1 MVSRRADKAF
11 ALVDVIV
18 ATIIVGVSLA
28 VIVGLIGRALSS
40 QKRGEE
46 LSIAAGLADESLQMV
61 LARGPD
67 DYARRFP
74 VQGPCEP
81 PFQDYGY
88 KLAFTGGGSVGAP
101 YTVTCTISWGG
112 IGRGATAAGGQSIVI
127 QTLMASRNGGPDGLA
142 DPERRPDESVDRQAE
157 IGAQE

>member
-1 MVSRRADKAF
+1 MSHRRNTAF
-11 ALVDVIV
+11 ALVDMIV
-18 ATIIVGVSLA
+18 ATIIVGVSLS

-46 LSIAAGLADESLQMV
+46 LSVAAGLADESLQMV

-74 VQGPCEP
+74 VEGACEP
-81 PFQDYGY
+81 PFQDYSYRLGF
-88 KLAFTGGGSVGAP
+88 AGGGSVGAP

-112 IGRGATAAGGQSIVI
+112 VGRGVTARGGQSIII
-127 QTLMASRNGGPDGLA
+127 QTLMASRNGGPEGLA
-142 DPERRPDESVDRQAE
+142 DPERRPEESVDRQAE

>member
-67 DYARRFP
+67 EYPRRFP
-74 VQGPCEP
+74 LEGACEP
-81 PFQDYGY
+81 PFQDYAY
-88 KLAFTGGGSVGAP
+88 KLAFAGGGSAGAP

-112 IGRGATAAGGQSIVI
+112 IGKGAAARGGQSIVI
-127 QTLMASRNGGPDGLA
+127 QTLMASRNGGPEGLA
-142 DPERRPDESVDRQAE
+142 DPERRPDASVDRQAE
-157 IGAQE
+157 IGAQQ